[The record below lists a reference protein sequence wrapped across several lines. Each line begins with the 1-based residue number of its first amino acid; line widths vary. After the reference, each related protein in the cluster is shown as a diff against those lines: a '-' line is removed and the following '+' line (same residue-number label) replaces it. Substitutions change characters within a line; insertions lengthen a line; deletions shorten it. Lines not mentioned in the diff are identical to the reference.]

1 MDADSAPARSRQGW
15 WWKALLAGLALWLAT
30 IVVTS
35 TTHNTNLIP
44 TLILLGSFLVPF
56 CVVLFAAERI
66 SGTLAQLDAFMAFFL
81 GGAFGV
87 LGASLL
93 EGHLDNSPWRYL
105 QVALVEEFVKAL
117 ILLVLGR
124 AVVPKTAPQ
133 GALLGACIGAGFAAF
148 ESAGYAFN
156 AAVTSQGIDLGSLL
170 QSEAA
175 RSILTPLCHVLWTAL
190 LGAVIFGAATR
201 TAGATTTNGTT
212 DGTTNGTHRT
222 TDAAHSRPGANESP
236 RYRLSGVVLGT
247 FAGVVVLHALWD
259 SMQELAGDAA
269 AVVLGA
275 TGPAARGSAD
285 QLQLV
290 FSGLYVAGLVLVAA
304 AGVGALAVVLRR
316 DTGENP
322 RRARGS
328 APGSGAATKPQR

>member
-66 SGTLAQLDAFMAFFL
+66 SGTLAQLDVFMAFFL

-87 LGASLL
+87 LGSSLL
-93 EGHLDNSPWRYL
+93 EGRLDAWPWRYL

-133 GALLGACIGAGFAAF
+133 GALLGACVGAGFAAF
-148 ESAGYAFN
+148 ESAGYAFS

-190 LGAVIFGAATR
+190 LGAVIFGAAHR
-201 TAGATTTNGTT
+201 SASATTAR
-212 DGTTNGTHRT
+212 GTHSGT
-222 TDAAHSRPGANESP
+222 HSGPVANESP
-236 RYRLSGVVLGT
+236 RYRLTGMVLGT

-269 AVVLGA
+269 AVVLGSA
-275 TGPAARGSAD
+275 RPAAPGSAD

-290 FSGLYVAGLVLVAA
+290 FSGLYVAGLVIVAA
-304 AGVGALAVVLRR
+304 AGVGALALVLRR
-316 DTGENP
+316 DTAENP
-322 RRARGS
+322 RREPS
-328 APGSGAATKPQR
+328 SPPGSGAATKPPR

>member
-93 EGHLDNSPWRYL
+93 EGRLDNSPWRYL

-201 TAGATTTNGTT
+201 TAGATNTNGTAH
-212 DGTTNGTHRT
+212 GTTNGTHGT
-222 TDAAHSRPGANESP
+222 TNGTHSRPVANESP
-236 RYRLSGVVLGT
+236 RYRLTGVVLGT

-275 TGPAARGSAD
+275 TGPAVRGSAD

-304 AGVGALAVVLRR
+304 SGVGALALVLRR

-322 RRARGS
+322 RRPRGS

>member
-1 MDADSAPARSRQGW
+1 MDADTAPARSRQGW

-56 CVVLFAAERI
+56 CVVMFAAERI
-66 SGTLAQLDAFMAFFL
+66 SGTLAQLDVFMAFFL

-87 LGASLL
+87 LGAALL

-124 AVVPKTAPQ
+124 AVVLKTAPQ

-148 ESAGYAFN
+148 ESAGYAFS

-190 LGAVIFGAATR
+190 LGAVIFGAANR
-201 TAGATTTNGTT
+201 AASAAAAARGTS
-212 DGTTNGTHRT
+212 NGTHGS
-222 TDAAHSRPGANESP
+222 HGSHGSPVANESP
-236 RYRLSGVVLGT
+236 RYRLTGVVLGT

-275 TGPAARGSAD
+275 SRPAAPGSAE
-285 QLQLV
+285 QLQFV
-290 FSGLYVAGLVLVAA
+290 FSGLYVAGLVIVAA
-304 AGVGALAVVLRR
+304 AGVGALALVLRR
-316 DTGENP
+316 DTAANP
-322 RRARGS
+322 RRERGS
-328 APGSGAATKPQR
+328 APGSGAATKPPR